1 MNFVPQTSIVDC
13 EVSCDNMF
21 HELIDFAKNT
31 NGSCDPRFLIDG
43 IGEICDFGGVTL
55 SKIIRKRGGE
65 IGDYSKRYQ
74 RPPLSVFDYG
84 EISHCFDTGCQP
96 SENWRYMFNQIC

>member
-31 NGSCDPRFLIDG
+31 NGSCDPRFLIGIYVSFNGYFLFIYPDLGITVMFCITDG

-55 SKIIRKRGGE
+55 SKIIRKEVAKLE
-65 IGDYSKRYQ
+65 ITLRDIK
-74 RPPLSVFDYG
+74 
-84 EISHCFDTGCQP
+84 
-96 SENWRYMFNQIC
+96 